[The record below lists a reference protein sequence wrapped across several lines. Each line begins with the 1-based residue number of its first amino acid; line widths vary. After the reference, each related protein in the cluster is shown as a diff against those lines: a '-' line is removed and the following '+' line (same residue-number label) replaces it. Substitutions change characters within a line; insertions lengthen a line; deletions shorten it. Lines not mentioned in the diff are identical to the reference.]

1 MKIDELIEEI
11 NGEEIQQKEIMAD
24 MVRWIEELEPRTAPS
39 EDGGE
44 TVLPL

>member
-1 MKIDELIEEI
+1 MNTLELIEPIET
-11 NGEEIQQKEIMAD
+11 
-24 MVRWIEELEPRTAPS
+24 IEELESRTAPS